1 LTWYALCAV
10 NTSVN
15 AIPHPV
21 YLDVTL
27 DYTLVILLF
36 SSADG
41 LQPPELIVGW
51 MDGWMDRRMLSNFF
65 QITTPTVL
73 ARFLQIWHT

>member
-1 LTWYALCAV
+1 VCSYKLWICEFSIDEDTTLTWYALCAV

-51 MDGWMDRRMLSNFF
+51 MDG
-65 QITTPTVL
+65 
-73 ARFLQIWHT
+73 